1 MTLTPIEQIA
11 AQGGPAADEIAGRFP
26 LIAGVETKPSA
37 ERDSLMAD
45 LHFGEVFSDHMA
57 RAVWRADSGWGE
69 RRLEAYGPKDLAPGA
84 SVLHY
89 GQEVFEGLKAYRHAD
104 GSVWTF
110 RPTWNA
116 ARLNASARRLALPE
130 LPVEDF
136 LASLVDLVRTD
147 VDWVPSEE
155 GSTLYLRPFLYAS
168 ESFLGVRAARTVTYD
183 LIASPCGPYF
193 KGGFHPVSIWVTDEY
208 HRAAVGGTGAAKT
221 SGNYAASLLPQLEAA
236 ERGFDQVCYLD
247 STNTH
252 LEELGGMNVFVVARD
267 GVVRTPALT
276 GTILE
281 GCTRNSIIQLLRDR
295 SVDVREEHISLNW
308 LVESLRSGEVTEMF
322 ACGTAAVVTAI
333 GRLAGRGF
341 DEQVGAGEPGE
352 VTQSIYDE
360 LTSIQLGKLPDRH
373 GWLYRLA

>member
-1 MTLTPIEQIA
+1 MSKTPIEESA
-11 AQGGPAADEIAGRFP
+11 ALPAPAADDVAGRFP
-26 LIAGVETKPSA
+26 AAGAPALVPDA
-37 ERDSLMAD
+37 ERAALLSD

-57 RAVWRADSGWGE
+57 RAVWQSSTGWSE
-69 RRLEAYGPKDLAPGA
+69 HRLEAFGPKAISPAA

-89 GQEVFEGLKAYRHAD
+89 GQEVFEGLKAYRHED

-116 ARLNASARRLALPE
+116 ARLNASARRMALPE
-130 LPVEDF
+130 IPVEDF
-136 LASLVDLVRTD
+136 LASIVDLVRKD
-147 VDWVPSEE
+147 EAWVPTGE
-155 GSTLYLRPFLYAS
+155 GSSLYLRPFMYAS
-168 ESFLGVRAARTVTYD
+168 EPFLGVRAAKTVVYD

-247 STNTH
+247 STNTY
-252 LEELGGMNVFVVARD
+252 LEELGGMNVFVVGKD
-267 GVVRTPALT
+267 GTVRTPALT

-295 SVDVREEHISLNW
+295 GVDVREEHIALDW
-308 LVESLRSGEVTEMF
+308 LAGALESGEVTEMF

-341 DEQVGAGEPGE
+341 DVRVGDGEPGE
-352 VTQSIYDE
+352 LTQSIYTE
-360 LTSIQLGKLPDRH
+360 LTSIQLGKLPDKH
-373 GWLYRLA
+373 GWLYKLV